1 MRTSGL
7 MRLICSLAFT
17 AALFLV
23 VSAVSRCLMLES
35 FAADDLGKLTGAEKY
50 DVLRTGT
57 LYDIRAFTLTF
68 APFFLI
74 MILCSVF
81 RKPGA
86 FGVAFRAGGVITV
99 FSLTVLSVIN
109 FYFYRAYNSYIDV
122 FFFSAFDEDAVAV
135 MKTVIHDYP
144 LGKGLIAVFA
154 GLILLAF
161 IFRKADRLLSSVRL
175 PWSTGAAAGKILA
188 GVLAIALIAVYVIGA
203 RGSVGRFPLR
213 RNDAAASRFRAVNM
227 ALPNALLAFYWAADD
242 RMKTA
247 KLPAVGEDEL
257 LRLAKDTGI
266 EADMS
271 DPAGAFRH
279 KVPGEQRSLSA
290 SPNVVLAVMESMST
304 HMLRYD
310 DPRSFDLMGSLRG
323 VLGQGYYFRNFLSEG
338 DGTMDTLARLLI
350 RGPRLEVSV
359 SDAKRSPFLFNA
371 VRPFREKGYK
381 LVFITSG
388 SAAWRNIGEFLTFLG
403 FDEIDDEHN
412 IENAYPEA
420 KAGAWGIPD
429 GFMFRFAKDRLA
441 RARKSGEK
449 VFILMLSTTNHGPY
463 LVPADYHG
471 ADFEVP
477 EAAKRRFPLPDIRQ
491 MYRTF
496 RYANDTLGSFIADE
510 LKGSGKDDT
519 VIAFT
524 GDHNVRGLNYTDT
537 SEALLGHSV
546 PFWIYVPEKYRAGAD
561 YEKDRFGSQMAIF
574 PTLYARALPGSSY
587 VYPGCDLLSGG
598 CEPSFA
604 FNGMISEINGKACL
618 IFEPAFSWTGMYLKR
633 PDDLE
638 LDPGRPVP
646 AGDADCRKARSFELL
661 LDWYYRY
668 AAVNL
673 REKKE

>member
-1 MRTSGL
+1 MRTS
-7 MRLICSLAFT
+7 
-17 AALFLV
+17 LFLV

-109 FYFYRAYNSYIDV
+109 FYFYRTYNSYIDV